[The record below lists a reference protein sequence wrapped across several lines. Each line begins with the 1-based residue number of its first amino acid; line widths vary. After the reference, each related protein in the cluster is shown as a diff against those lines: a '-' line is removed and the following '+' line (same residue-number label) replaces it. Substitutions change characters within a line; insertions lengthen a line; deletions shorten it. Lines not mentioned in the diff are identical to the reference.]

1 MGLVWCLVGIKRW
14 EYEAIIE
21 TKAREQQLKLMGALK
36 VVIAR
41 DYSAITWA
49 KGKDAVGFV
58 KVVEDR
64 IPNPVL
70 EECVKAVRQRVTKRE

>member
-1 MGLVWCLVGIKRW
+1 M

-36 VVIAR
+36 MVIAR

-49 KGKDAVGFV
+49 EGKDALCSV
-58 KVVEDR
+58 KVAEDR

-70 EECVKAVRQRVTKRE
+70 EECVKAVRQRATMRE